1 MMKMTVKRSVNDSDH
16 ELPANLAASWR
27 ADAMRLSQRPEE
39 FWNGQQIR
47 IRARLQS
54 QSMPKP
60 RSLKLVLATAALVF
74 LAVLLITPAGPRPQQ
89 APQHAEIDA
98 DQRLLLAIEHSLAVG
113 TPEALEPLTLLVESS
128 SNNDVETIPHKEHR
142 HDN

>member
-1 MMKMTVKRSVNDSDH
+1 MTDKRSVNNSDH
-16 ELPANLAASWR
+16 DLPEELASSWR

-39 FWNGQQIR
+39 FWNGQEMR
-47 IRARLQS
+47 IRARIKS
-54 QSMPKP
+54 PSMPKP
-60 RSLKLVLATAALVF
+60 RSLRLALATAALVF
-74 LAVLLITPAGPRPQQ
+74 LAVLLIAPAGPRPQQ
-89 APQHAEIDA
+89 TPPRADIDA

-142 HDN
+142 REN

>member
-1 MMKMTVKRSVNDSDH
+1 MKMTVKRFVNDGDH

-47 IRARLQS
+47 IRARIQS

-60 RSLKLVLATAALVF
+60 RSFRLALATAALVF
-74 LAVLLITPAGPRPQQ
+74 LAVLLIAPAGPRPQQ
-89 APQHAEIDA
+89 APPGAEIDA

-128 SNNDVETIPHKEHR
+128 SNNDAETIPHKEHR
-142 HDN
+142 REN

>member
-1 MMKMTVKRSVNDSDH
+1 MTVKRSVNDSDH
-16 ELPANLAASWR
+16 ELPANLATSWR
-27 ADAMRLSQRPEE
+27 TDAMRLSQRPEE

-47 IRARLQS
+47 IRARIQR

-60 RSLKLVLATAALVF
+60 RSFRLALATAALVF
-74 LAVLLITPAGPRPQQ
+74 LAVLLIAPAGPRPQQ
-89 APQHAEIDA
+89 APPGAEIDA

-128 SNNDVETIPHKEHR
+128 SNNDAETIPHKEHR
-142 HDN
+142 HEN

>member
-1 MMKMTVKRSVNDSDH
+1 MMKMTVKQSVNDSNH

-39 FWNGQQIR
+39 FWNGQRVR
-47 IRARLQS
+47 IHARLQS
-54 QSMPKP
+54 QNMPKP
-60 RSLKLVLATAALVF
+60 RSLRLALATAALVF
-74 LAVLLITPAGPRPQQ
+74 LAVLLIAPGGPRPQQ
-89 APQHAEIDA
+89 APPHAEIDA

-142 HDN
+142 HEN

>member
-1 MMKMTVKRSVNDSDH
+1 MTEMTAEQFAKDNREVPAELSAAWREDARRRS
-16 ELPANLAASWR
+16 E
-27 ADAMRLSQRPEE
+27 RPEE
-39 FWNGQQIR
+39 FWNGQQLR
-47 IRARLQS
+47 IRARIQS

-60 RSLKLVLATAALVF
+60 RSFRLALATAALVF

-142 HDN
+142 REN

>member
-16 ELPANLAASWR
+16 ELPANLATSWR
-27 ADAMRLSQRPEE
+27 TDAMRLSQRPEE

-47 IRARLQS
+47 IRARIQS

-60 RSLKLVLATAALVF
+60 RSFRLALATAVLVF
-74 LAVLLITPAGPRPQQ
+74 LAVLLIAPAGPRPQQ
-89 APQHAEIDA
+89 APPHAEIDA

-128 SNNDVETIPHKEHR
+128 SNNDAETIPHKEHR
-142 HDN
+142 HEN

>member
-1 MMKMTVKRSVNDSDH
+1 MTVKRSVNDSDH
-16 ELPANLAASWR
+16 ELPANLGASWR
-27 ADAMRLSQRPEE
+27 ADAMSLSERPEE

-54 QSMPKP
+54 QSMPKR
-60 RSLKLVLATAALVF
+60 RSFRLALATAALVF
-74 LAVLLITPAGPRPQQ
+74 LAVLLIAPAGPRPQQ
-89 APQHAEIDA
+89 APPHAEIDA

-142 HDN
+142 REN

>member
-1 MMKMTVKRSVNDSDH
+1 MTVKRFVNDGDH

-39 FWNGQQIR
+39 FWHGQQMR
-47 IRARLQS
+47 IRARIQS

-60 RSLKLVLATAALVF
+60 RSFRLALATAALVF
-74 LAVLLITPAGPRPQQ
+74 LAVLLIAPAGPRPQQ
-89 APQHAEIDA
+89 VPPHAEIDA

-142 HDN
+142 REN